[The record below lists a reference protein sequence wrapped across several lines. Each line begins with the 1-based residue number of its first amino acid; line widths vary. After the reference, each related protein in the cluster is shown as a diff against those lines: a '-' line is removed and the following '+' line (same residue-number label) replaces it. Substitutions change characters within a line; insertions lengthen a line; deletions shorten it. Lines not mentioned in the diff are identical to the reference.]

1 MEVKTFAFLQIA
13 VFIALGIQIFAAVT
27 AAADANEEVFT
38 VEYCG
43 MNCTQKSDGTWTECS
58 GKNKDCRCYHESDAR
73 EGLCLSTEYTDFS
86 QFETPSNSDLEAATP
101 RPRKTLYPVR
111 NPHGPKTRGLGYDKR
126 ILRDRVKF
134 LI

>member
-43 MNCTQKSDGTWTECS
+43 MNCTQKSDGS
-58 GKNKDCRCYHESDAR
+58 LGQNVLARIKDCRCYHESDAR
-73 EGLCLSTEYTDFS
+73 ERSLSIY
-86 QFETPSNSDLEAATP
+86 
-101 RPRKTLYPVR
+101 
-111 NPHGPKTRGLGYDKR
+111 R
-126 ILRDRVKF
+126 IYRLQSV
-134 LI
+134 